1 MRESDWRDFCSL
13 IHLADDAAKNTKR
26 DEKTVAFMFEV
37 LMPYEFKGIRR
48 AVIEYIR
55 EDKFAVAP
63 SDIIRR
69 IDGTPAEQSLA
80 AWRLFLYTLER
91 YGYYDSVRFPSPAY
105 HFVIKCLG
113 GWEQV
118 YEVYGSLP
126 DQELQFRAKEWRT
139 LFEIGTGVRKL
150 SWDDV
155 PGYLAGY
162 FERQNS
168 SHGFGDYIPEP
179 IDVMTGETLN
189 REELTGGTDKNPMLK
204 FVKGLRNED
213 G

>member
-113 GWEQV
+113 GWGQV
-118 YEVYGSLP
+118 FANCPGMMCRGTWPDISRDRTPHMGS
-126 DQELQFRAKEWRT
+126 
-139 LFEIGTGVRKL
+139 GTTSR
-150 SWDDV
+150 
-155 PGYLAGY
+155 
-162 FERQNS
+162 
-168 SHGFGDYIPEP
+168 
-179 IDVMTGETLN
+179 N
-189 REELTGGTDKNPMLK
+189 R
-204 FVKGLRNED
+204 
-213 G
+213 

>member
-1 MRESDWRDFCSL
+1 
-13 IHLADDAAKNTKR
+13 LADDAAKNTKR
-26 DEKTVAFMFEV
+26 DEKTVAFMFEA

-55 EDKFAVAP
+55 ENKFAVAP
-63 SDIIRR
+63 SDVIRR

-105 HFVIKCLG
+105 HFVIECLG

-118 YEVYGSLP
+118 YEAYGSLS

-139 LFEIGTGVRKL
+139 LFEIGLRKS

-155 PGYLAGY
+155 PGYMPGF

-168 SHGFGDYIPEP
+168 SHGFEDYIPEP

-189 REELTGGTDKNPMLK
+189 REELIGGTNKNPVFK
-204 FVKGLRNED
+204 FVKGLRNEEYW
-213 G
+213 